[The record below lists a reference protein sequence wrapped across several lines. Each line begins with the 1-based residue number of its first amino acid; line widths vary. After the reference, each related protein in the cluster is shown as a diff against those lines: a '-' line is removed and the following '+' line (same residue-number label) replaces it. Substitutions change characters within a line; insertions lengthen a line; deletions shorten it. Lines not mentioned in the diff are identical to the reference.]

1 MWRNKNTLGSELKGL
16 WMDIYSSNMTMIVNQ
31 FDIDLLGI
39 YQQFLWRLSVDLGK
53 THEMCK
59 SMCCYVELN
68 GSDFVKWLMDT

>member
-1 MWRNKNTLGSELKGL
+1 MWRNKNTLGSDLKGL

-31 FDIDLLGI
+31 FGIDLLGI
-39 YQQFLWRLSVDLGK
+39 YQQFLWRLSVDLE
-53 THEMCK
+53 TSEMCK

>member
-16 WMDIYSSNMTMIVNQ
+16 LMDICSSNMTMIVNQ
-31 FDIDLLGI
+31 FGLDLVEI

-53 THEMCK
+53 TCEMCK

-68 GSDFVKWLMDT
+68 SSDFVKWLMDT